1 MTRSPL
7 AYPLN
12 RSADMDAGG
21 AADLQTDIMR
31 FMAILSLCLVAIFAL
46 VQSIP
51 LEPSEPARPAAVTQE
66 ITAARDEIPEEKAIE
81 KAIVPPAPVEVPT
94 AAPVAKTVDE
104 AVVLTRPKWVPR
116 FLPRSSTT
124 DASIREEEP
133 QQSETIVA
141 EVEDTV
147 EALPPIVA
155 TVEDAVEARPPVESQ
170 SDGFVLRFES
180 DAALTRLVATN
191 RIGFYAL
198 GSGRAQRMT
207 VRDSRIS
214 FWDASTPNTY
224 HEMEAVTVPDPVIQA
239 LTRSGTSS
247 ANVSWGVTLPGPL
260 KTQLDELM
268 LEHNGG
274 SLIIVASGEIRW
286 EAS

>member
-31 FMAILSLCLVAIFAL
+31 FMAILSMCLVAIFAL

-51 LEPSEPARPAAVTQE
+51 MQPAEPV
-66 ITAARDEIPEEKAIE
+66 K
-81 KAIVPPAPVEVPT
+81 PVEAETPIERPQSKEVEIATTDSAQPPVIATPEKRISPT
-94 AAPVAKTVDE
+94 TN
-104 AVVLTRPKWVPR
+104 LTRPKWVPQ
-116 FLPRSSTT
+116 FVPKQSAPES
-124 DASIREEEP
+124 EP
-133 QQSETIVA
+133 
-141 EVEDTV
+141 V
-147 EALPPIVA
+147 EADVLEAAVLADDTSRTQTTATPSKPI
-155 TVEDAVEARPPVESQ
+155 EEAAPPVESEAQ
-170 SDGFVLRFES
+170 GFTLRFES
-180 DAALTRLVATN
+180 DAALTQLVAAN
-191 RIGFYAL
+191 RVGVYAV
-198 GSGRAQRMT
+198 GDRRALRMT

-224 HEMEAVTVPDPVIQA
+224 HEMETTTVPIAVINA
-239 LTRSGTSS
+239 LSRAGTS
-247 ANVSWGVTLPGPL
+247 ADEVSWGVTLPGRL

-268 LEHNGG
+268 LEHRAG
-274 SLIIVASGEIRW
+274 SLIIVSSGDIRW